1 MSSEISLSLS
11 LSLSIYLS
19 ISISISLGNKFLEK
33 PQDRKVNLIRQLSQ
47 G

>member
-1 MSSEISLSLS
+1 MSSEISLS

-19 ISISISLGNKFLEK
+19 ISISIYLGNKFLEK
-33 PQDRKVNLIRQLSQ
+33 PQDRKVNLTRQLSQ